1 MDFIGNASND
11 PAPFFLYVPFSHV
24 HTPQYAKAGGKFKKP
39 SVGNFLDSVCSF
51 TRTTHPHGA

>member
-24 HTPQYAKAGGKFKKP
+24 HTPQYAKAGGKLKNRAWAIF
-39 SVGNFLDSVCSF
+39 
-51 TRTTHPHGA
+51 